1 MAHWRLVQTTNC
13 KVPIA
18 LQGCVDLELSQR
30 DVRQTEQVK
39 VCKGEKKIFHT
50 SKFWH
55 ALDHFFLDSSACHNI
70 TLSVFRLPGI
80 HNTHI
85 PHIGMHKQ
93 VHGYSKALL
102 KPTSL
107 QLPWAVAFIA
117 EGIRGDVNKAVGWGE
132 ITFLAKT
139 KVKATTMSGRWR
151 GKRGESQPKKHA
163 QLLDAIL
170 EK

>member
-1 MAHWRLVQTTNC
+1 MCWPRAESEGRETNWTG
-13 KVPIA
+13 KG
-18 LQGCVDLELSQR
+18 LQGRKENLSYFQIL
-30 DVRQTEQVK
+30 K
-39 VCKGEKKIFHT
+39 CAG
-50 SKFWH
+50 S
-55 ALDHFFLDSSACHNI
+55 LFLDSSACHNI

-151 GKRGESQPKKHA
+151 GKRGESQPKKHT